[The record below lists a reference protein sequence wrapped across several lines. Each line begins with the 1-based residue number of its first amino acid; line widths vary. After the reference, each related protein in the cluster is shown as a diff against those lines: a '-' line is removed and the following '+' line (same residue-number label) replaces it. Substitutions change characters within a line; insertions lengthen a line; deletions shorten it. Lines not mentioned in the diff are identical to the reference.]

1 MLLVFLPIFVMDT
14 KIICSYNFVALT
26 LEKRF
31 FVVATFEGL

>member
-14 KIICSYNFVALT
+14 KIICGHNFVALT